1 MANTKTGLNY
11 YNVDT
16 DRYQDRRIKRLK
28 KDCGC
33 EGLAVY
39 DYVLCETYRVRGCYL
54 EYDENTVFDVA
65 EYFGVAEKDVRSIVE
80 YCGRIGLF
88 DERLLSQGVI
98 TSASI
103 QRRYI
108 EVCTKA
114 KRKVITIPAHCRID
128 ASSTSKDNCRPG
140 IAQSDEQYRLS
151 LDDEI
156 ATLKDD
162 EEWCEQLMA
171 LHKIEGKN
179 KLFTSIDQF
188 RMQCIADGKEQHQSL
203 NDAKQHFNS
212 WLRKVTTNQSK
223 KADDKV
229 RSATRSKRRGN
240 ILTANDEKKYGDTF

>member
-39 DYVLCETYRVRGCYL
+39 DYILCETYRVRGCYL

-65 EYFGVAEKDVRSIVE
+65 EYFGMAEKDVRSIVE

-98 TSASI
+98 TSESI
-103 QRRYI
+103 QRRYV

-128 ASSTSKDNCRPG
+128 ASSTSKDNCRPS

-156 ATLKDD
+156 AALKDD
-162 EEWCEQLMA
+162 EEWCEQSMA
-171 LHKIEGKN
+171 LHKIKEIDDLLK
-179 KLFTSIDQF
+179 SIDQF
-188 RMQCIADGKEQHQSL
+188 RMQCIADGKEQHLSL
-203 NDAKQHFNS
+203 QDAKQHFNA
-212 WLRKVTTNQSK
+212 WLRKVTTNK
-223 KADDKV
+223 KDSDEKV
-229 RSATRSKRRGN
+229 RSNAKSKRRGN
-240 ILTANDEKKYGDTF
+240 ILATNDEKKYGDTF